1 MSTTQLDPAPPPIG
15 AAGTE
20 WLETNGLPERGDE
33 AWRYTDVATL
43 RAAFATSTRAES
55 TPDVAPS
62 LDSATPDG
70 AVGTALPADVVAWHD
85 SSTLVFVNGVLSLDL
100 SRVGHIANGLRLDR
114 TGPAKFVAAPV
125 DGFDA
130 LNWASHSAGAAIS
143 TVTGSTDGFVQV
155 VHLSIPSAVP
165 TVAHPRT
172 VIDVAPGSE
181 LTVVE
186 TFIGGGEQ
194 TLTNAATAI
203 RIGDD
208 AQLHFHRTQFCDPAS
223 MHVGHTNVVLGTRAG
238 LRMGTFDTG
247 AAIAH
252 HRVDIGFAGDD
263 SSASIAGLYTPGAQ
277 QHHDT
282 MIRVDHASSGCTS
295 DQHLR
300 GVIADHGRGAFS
312 GAVVVGAGSSR
323 THAAQLN
330 HNILLGPHAE
340 ADSRPWLEIYSDDV
354 SCTHGSS
361 VGRLDDDALFYLRSR
376 GIAVGDARRILIEAF
391 VREVIESVVP
401 PSVRTWLRGRFA
413 PPIQGEPR

>member
-1 MSTTQLDPAPPPIG
+1 MSTSELDSAPPSIG

-43 RAAFATSTRAES
+43 RAAFATSMLAES
-55 TPDVAPS
+55 TPS
-62 LDSATPDG
+62 LEAATAVG
-70 AVGTALPADVVAWHD
+70 AVGTDLLSDVVAWHD
-85 SSTLVFVNGVLSLDL
+85 SPTLVFVNGVWNRDL
-100 SRVGHIANGLRLDR
+100 SRFGHLGTGIRFDPI
-114 TGPAKFVAAPV
+114 GPARFVAVPV

-130 LNWASHSAGAAIS
+130 LNWASHPAGAAIS
-143 TVTGSTDGFVQV
+143 TDTGSTGGFVHV
-155 VHLSIPSAVP
+155 VHLSIPSTVP

-172 VIDVAPGSE
+172 VIDVAASSE

-186 TFIGGGEQ
+186 TFIGGDREM
-194 TLTNAATAI
+194 LTNAATAI

-223 MHVGHTNVVLGTRAG
+223 MHVGHTNVLLGTHAG
-238 LRMGTFDTG
+238 LHMGTFDTG

-252 HRVDIGFAGDD
+252 HRVDVEFAGDD
-263 SSASIAGLYTPGAQ
+263 SSASIAGLYTPGPN

-300 GVIADHGRGAFS
+300 GVIADHGRGSFS
-312 GAVVVGAGSSR
+312 GAVVVAAGTTR
-323 THAAQLN
+323 TDAGQVN
-330 HNILLGPHAE
+330 HNVLLGPHAE

-391 VREVIESVVP
+391 VREVIESVFP

-413 PPIQGEPR
+413 PPMQGEPR

>member
-1 MSTTQLDPAPPPIG
+1 VSTTELDPAPPPIG
-15 AAGTE
+15 VAGTA

-33 AWRYTDVATL
+33 ARRYTDVAPL
-43 RAAFATSTRAES
+43 RAALATSTPAEA
-55 TPDVAPS
+55 TLDVAPS
-62 LDSATPDG
+62 LESATAVG
-70 AVGTALPADVVAWHD
+70 AVGTALLADVVAWHD
-85 SSTLVFVNGVLSLDL
+85 SPTVVFVNGVWSRDL
-100 SRVGHIANGLRLDR
+100 SHLGGLDTGVRIDRANLTR
-114 TGPAKFVAAPV
+114 FVPVPV

-130 LNWASHSAGAAIS
+130 LNWTSHPTGPSIS
-143 TVTGSTDGFVQV
+143 TDTGWTGGFVHV
-155 VHLSIPSAVP
+155 VHLSVPSTAP

-172 VIDVAPGSE
+172 VIDVAAGSD

-186 TFIGGGEQ
+186 TFIGGGEH

-208 AQLHFHRTQFCDPAS
+208 AQLHFHRTQFCDPTS
-223 MHVGHTNVVLGTRAG
+223 MHVGHTNVLLGTRAG
-238 LRMGTFDTG
+238 LHMGTFDTG

-252 HRVDIGFAGDD
+252 HRVDVEFAGDD

-391 VREVIESVVP
+391 VREVIESVFP
-401 PSVRTWLRGRFA
+401 PSVRAWLADRFA
-413 PPIQGEPR
+413 PTIEGEPR